1 MATVSVQTLESVRA
15 RETDAGLVIEVD
27 VPPEAEPVRME
38 VSLGKGVLTITLPYA
53 RRREHIPGFHPDA
66 SGV

>member
-1 MATVSVQTLESVRA
+1 MATVSVQTLESVRV
-15 RETDAGLVIEVD
+15 RETGAGLVIEVD
-27 VPPEAEPVRME
+27 LPPEAEPVRVE
-38 VSLGKGVLTITLPYA
+38 VGFGNGVLTITLPYA